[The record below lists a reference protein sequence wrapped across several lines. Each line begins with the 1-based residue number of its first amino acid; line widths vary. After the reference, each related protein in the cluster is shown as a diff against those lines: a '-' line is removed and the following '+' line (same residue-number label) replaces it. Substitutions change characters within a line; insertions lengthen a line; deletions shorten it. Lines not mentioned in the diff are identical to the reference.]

1 MEHPL
6 AMKPYNPLEKEN
18 LGKSVADSLIKQKP
32 VPLGSV
38 ARFSGAG
45 VYAIYYTGEF
55 DTYQKLRDW
64 NTSVADLK
72 VPIYVGKAVPT
83 GGRKGNIDPE
93 VSAKGAALF
102 SRLDEHRKSIEQ
114 ASNLEIA
121 DFWCRYLVVDDVW
134 IPLGESLLIQRHR
147 PIWNSLIDGFGNH
160 DPGSGRTKEPD
171 PTGTPCTPA
180 EAGPTDAP
188 HQNSPKLRYAIK
200 SIPTGRRTKAQRLKR
215 RRGSMLQAQGTDAT
229 AVQAP

>member
-1 MEHPL
+1 
-6 AMKPYNPLEKEN
+6 MKPYNPLEKEN

-32 VPLGSV
+32 VPLGAV
-38 ARFSGAG
+38 ERFSGAG

-55 DTYQKLRDW
+55 DTYSKLRDW
-64 NTSVADLK
+64 NTSVDDLN

-114 ASNLEIA
+114 ATNLEIA
-121 DFWCRYLVVDDVW
+121 DFWCRYLVVDDIW

-160 DPGSGRTKEPD
+160 DPGSGRHKGARPNWDTLHPGRNWADRCAPSKLTEEQIRQQIDAYWTMYQGPEI
-171 PTGTPCTPA
+171 G
-180 EAGPTDAP
+180 EA
-188 HQNSPKLRYAIK
+188 
-200 SIPTGRRTKAQRLKR
+200 
-215 RRGSMLQAQGTDAT
+215 
-229 AVQAP
+229 